1 MTDLITRATSLKP
14 TIVTVPATATAPEQQ
29 VAAIPVSELGS
40 AADLV
45 TSCEQCKLDLTASQ
59 SNVSSLQK
67 QVGNDATALK
77 AMQAERDDYKT
88 ALKGGTF
95 WSKVKHD
102 SKVVLIGIGIGVVTG
117 ELAAHRGL

>member
-1 MTDLITRATSLKP
+1 M
-14 TIVTVPATATAPEQQ
+14 
-29 VAAIPVSELGS
+29 
-40 AADLV
+40 
-45 TSCEQCKLDLTASQ
+45 TSCEQCKLDLMASQ

-67 QVGNDATALK
+67 QVSNDATALK